1 MEAQSTGSAN
11 EKRRGRRRF
20 VVASAI
26 TVVLV
31 CATSAGIVLAY
42 QMKLRS
48 QAEQIGAQAD
58 RGPRVLVEKIHS
70 SVSAREYEIP
80 ITVRGYVETPV
91 YAKIPGYL
99 KTIYVDKGDRVKKG
113 QVIAILESPETD
125 KEVADALANYKLQA
139 ITYKRY
145 QYLFEQQVVPQQT
158 ADNWHASML
167 QAQAFYQ
174 QNLAMQGYE
183 VVRAPVDG
191 IITARYFDPGAMIPA
206 ATTPVS
212 ATAGPG
218 FPTNTTSSPIVAM
231 ATLQPLR
238 IYAYAPQPL
247 TPLIHDGDH
256 ASVTVAEYPGQ
267 EFEGTVT
274 RHPDALDEGSRT
286 MLVEVD
292 LPNSDLKLMP
302 GMYGNV
308 RLTTAAG
315 TGGLVAPD
323 DSLVFKDDKIYL
335 PIVRDNRLHLAEV
348 QLGHDNGVDV
358 VVSGDVRDGDLVAM
372 SVGQAVDDGEPVQP
386 VTQNPGK
393 S

>member
-1 MEAQSTGSAN
+1 MEAESTGSAN
-11 EKRRGRRRF
+11 EKRGRRRF
-20 VVASAI
+20 VIASAI
-26 TVVLV
+26 AVVLV

-70 SVSAREYEIP
+70 SESAREHEIP

-191 IITARYFDPGAMIPA
+191 IITARYIDPGAMIPA

-212 ATAGPG
+212 ATTGPG

-292 LPNSDLKLMP
+292 LPNRDLKLMP

-308 RLTTAAG
+308 RLTTAPT

-323 DSLVFKDDKIYL
+323 DALVFKDDKIYL

-358 VVSGDVRDGDLVAM
+358 VVSGDVRDGDFVAM

-386 VTQNPGK
+386 VMQNPVK

>member
-1 MEAQSTGSAN
+1 MEAENTGLAKEESG
-11 EKRRGRRRF
+11 GRRRF
-20 VVASAI
+20 LVASAI
-26 TVVLV
+26 AVILV
-31 CATSAGIVLAY
+31 CTASAGIVLAY
-42 QMKLRS
+42 QMRL
-48 QAEQIGAQAD
+48 QTQTEQISAQAD
-58 RGPRVLVEKIHS
+58 RGPRVLVEAIHS
-70 SVSAREYEIP
+70 SESAREYEIP
-80 ITVRGYVETPV
+80 ITIRGYVETPV

-125 KEVADALANYKLQA
+125 KQVADALANYKLQA
-139 ITYKRY
+139 ITYQRY
-145 QYLFEQQVVPQQT
+145 RYLFEQQVVPQQT

-191 IITARYFDPGAMIPA
+191 IITARYFDPGAMIPQ

-212 ATAGPG
+212 PTTSPG
-218 FPTNTTSSPIVAM
+218 YPTNTTSSPIVSM

-267 EFEGTVT
+267 EFQGTVT

-292 LPNSDLKLMP
+292 LPNRDLKLMP

-308 RLTTAAG
+308 RLTTAPTA
-315 TGGLVAPD
+315 GGLVAPD
-323 DSLVFKDDKIYL
+323 DSLVFKDDKVYL

-348 QLGHDNGVDV
+348 QLGHDNGVEV